1 MITGKSNNGFE
12 FEIDE
17 KNLNDFRMIRLLAK
31 ASKEDDITLYSE
43 AMEKIFGE
51 DQFERMLEF
60 LADDK
65 GRVPIEKISELFTDI
80 CGIVKELKNS

>member
-1 MITGKSNNGFE
+1 MITGKSENGFE

-51 DQFERMLEF
+51 EQFERMLEF

-65 GRVPIEKISELFTDI
+65 GRVPIESISKLFTDV
-80 CGIVKELKNS
+80 CESVKELKNS

>member
-1 MITGKSNNGFE
+1 MITGKSKNGFE

-17 KNLNDFRMIRLLAK
+17 KNLNDFRMIRMLAR
-31 ASKEDDITLYSE
+31 ASKDDDITLYSE

-51 DQFERMLEF
+51 EQFEKMLEF

-65 GRVPIEKISELFTDI
+65 GRVPIESIRELFTDI
-80 CGIVKELKNS
+80 CESVKELKNS